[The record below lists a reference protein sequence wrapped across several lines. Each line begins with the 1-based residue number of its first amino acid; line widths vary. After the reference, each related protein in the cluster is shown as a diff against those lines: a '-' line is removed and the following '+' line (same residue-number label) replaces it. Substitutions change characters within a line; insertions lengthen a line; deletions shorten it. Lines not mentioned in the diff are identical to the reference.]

1 MQRDSHLGKVAVLGA
16 GLGHFGGAAVA
27 PHFAGARQLILFVGH
42 AAVMGT
48 AYICGSAARP
58 GSRLRSWTA
67 LPFERCRSS
76 RFARTVCAV
85 VDLKPV
91 EATTKGFSS
100 AVSDANTPPQKNE
113 NTRRQDVTAMVIM
126 LMGRCR
132 DDPRVCEE

>member
-1 MQRDSHLGKVAVLGA
+1 MRRDSHLGKVAVLGA

-91 EATTKGFSS
+91 EGDDKRVQFGGLGCKR
-100 AVSDANTPPQKNE
+100 PPKKRKHQA
-113 NTRRQDVTAMVIM
+113 TRRNGDGNNVDGKVS
-126 LMGRCR
+126 
-132 DDPRVCEE
+132 